1 MLETISITVC
11 GDGGTGKSSISLRLV
26 RSKWTHEYDPTVQD
40 SYSVTRAVDGR
51 EYQLS
56 LTDTAGQEEYRGLWA
71 QQNLAADAYL
81 LVYDI
86 TNHDSLLQLD
96 YFNDIIEMESEE
108 RMLQPGAVPHVKIV
122 AGNKC
127 DLANSRQVSSQEGLA
142 WARSHDCGFMET
154 SARNVVNVEETFAL
168 LVRRVVAAREAAR
181 NGTAAVNSGRGQQQQ
196 SVAANGENPNNNTG
210 KERGANTPK
219 PGETGSASGASKKM
233 FGCCAIC

>member
-181 NGTAAVNSGRGQQQQ
+181 NGTAAANSGRQQ
-196 SVAANGENPNNNTG
+196 SVAAGGGSPNHEKEHGTNSPKAGEMGP
-210 KERGANTPK
+210 AL
-219 PGETGSASGASKKM
+219 KK
-233 FGCCAIC
+233 FGCCVIC

>member
-1 MLETISITVC
+1 M
-11 GDGGTGKSSISLRLV
+11 SSTQLRSTNV
-26 RSKWTHEYDPTVQD
+26 VIHIR
-40 SYSVTRAVDGR
+40 
-51 EYQLS
+51 
-56 LTDTAGQEEYRGLWA
+56 YRGLWA

-86 TNHDSLLQLD
+86 TNHDSLVALD

-108 RMLQPGAVPHVKIV
+108 RQTQPGAVPHVKIV

-181 NGTAAVNSGRGQQQQ
+181 NGTAIFNTRRGQQL
-196 SVAANGENPNNNTG
+196 SNEMDDDGKGEVVDASHPG
-210 KERGANTPK
+210 PGTPTSRRK
-219 PGETGSASGASKKM
+219 W
-233 FGCCAIC
+233 GCCVIC

>member
-181 NGTAAVNSGRGQQQQ
+181 NGTAAANSGRGQQK
-196 SVAANGENPNNNTG
+196 SMADNGENPNNNNE

-219 PGETGSASGASKKM
+219 PGENGSASGASKKK
-233 FGCCAIC
+233 FGCCVIC